1 MQTTLEVRIAVNIPA
16 DAHNHVATALP
27 TPPGLVLKQ
36 NPHLPFPDSG
46 HSRHDCLCIMS
57 PPTAQQPTDVELK
70 PVAPN
75 QSRNMSGSAPRSVS
89 NQTVK
94 AKDIQRATTQPP
106 PKQPKQ
112 VQSAQA
118 VPVQSQMKKLTRKS
132 SKPIINWFQR
142 KLAGTVRSRR
152 ASDADALR
160 AQRAASARPPL
171 KEQHRR
177 SSVPAVPPL
186 PLHVNKN
193 IKNFASQGKK
203 ATPVPIGKR
212 NTISLDGSD
221 DFSSLND
228 GRTIDSS
235 EEYRSSYARES
246 MWSPNSL
253 SVREADEDASVRPLP
268 PSVPPSPSPSHSS
281 SSYLS
286 DPRTFASMA
295 ASTKPTTLLS
305 VDLAGGGMAHIAQA
319 PPTPTLS
326 SHRLSSQTRTHSTSP
341 SAVGSI
347 TFSPLPAASSR
358 PSSAAHGPSSRNPA
372 NHGSL
377 NAPQH
382 TTHHPRYNP
391 RPSSPP
397 PDDASVL
404 TLASSAF
411 GIPGA
416 RVGANALL
424 GRRSLAD
431 DSISHISG
439 GVGIGDSA
447 SHFLS
452 GDMDGDDDRLL
463 SEGDRDGDVDASVR
477 ALRPRSSRRGS
488 WESEAS
494 GWSAHLGAG
503 TPSVLRERSLWT
515 SGSILTGA
523 RSVNIGTEEDYP
535 VDKSEATHED
545 DRSTAFTG
553 SEVIRDT
560 SQSAGGVANEVEH
573 ALSTGDHSN
582 GPQSP
587 TSSLTSSSAMSTEWP
602 GTATPSREKGQETP
616 KVSTLILED
625 APPPVP
631 QKPDSSSVAA

>member
-1 MQTTLEVRIAVNIPA
+1 M
-16 DAHNHVATALP
+16 
-27 TPPGLVLKQ
+27 
-36 NPHLPFPDSG
+36 
-46 HSRHDCLCIMS
+46 
-57 PPTAQQPTDVELK
+57 QQPTDLELR

-75 QSRNMSGSAPRSVS
+75 QSRNYSGGAPRNVS

-94 AKDIQRATTQPP
+94 AKDSQRASPPSPPKP
-106 PKQPKQ
+106 PKQT
-112 VQSAQA
+112 QSAPA
-118 VPVQSQMKKLTRKS
+118 MPVQSQMKKLTRKS

-160 AQRAASARPPL
+160 PRNTTNARPPL

-186 PLHVNKN
+186 PIQHSNQKN
-193 IKNFASQGKK
+193 SKHFASQGKK
-203 ATPVPIGKR
+203 PNPLPLSKR

-221 DFSSLND
+221 DFSSLHD
-228 GRTIDSS
+228 GRTIDST
-235 EEYRSSYARES
+235 EDYRSSYARES
-246 MWSPNSL
+246 MWSPTSL

-268 PSVPPSPSPSHSS
+268 PSIPPSPSPSHSS

-305 VDLAGGGMAHIAQA
+305 VDLTGGGMAHIAQA
-319 PPTPTLS
+319 PPTPTLP
-326 SHRLSSQTRTHSTSP
+326 SHRLSPQTRTHSTSP

-358 PSSAAHGPSSRNPA
+358 PTSAVHGSGPRGA
-372 NHGSL
+372 VTHGSL

-416 RVGANALL
+416 RNGTNGLI

-439 GVGIGDSA
+439 GIGIGDST

-452 GDMDGDDDRLL
+452 GELDGDDDRLL
-463 SEGDRDGDVDASVR
+463 NEGDRDGDVDASVR

-503 TPSVLRERSLWT
+503 APSAPRDRSLWT
-515 SGSILTGA
+515 TGSIRTGA
-523 RSVNIGTEEDYP
+523 RSLNLGTEEDYSLY
-535 VDKSEATHED
+535 KSEVAHED
-545 DRSTAFTG
+545 DRSIAFTT
-553 SEVIRDT
+553 SEVIHENVPYD
-560 SQSAGGVANEVEH
+560 QSAEKPASEHELAVSNEE
-573 ALSTGDHSN
+573 LSD

-587 TSSLTSSSAMSTEWP
+587 TSAVSADCP
-602 GTATPSREKGQETP
+602 GTATPGREKGQETP
-616 KVSTLILED
+616 KVSTLVLEEV
-625 APPPVP
+625 PPVP
-631 QKPDSSSVAA
+631 QMPSSPPAAAED